1 MKSDTNGR
9 YEGNKFSLTTNLIV
23 YCSIMNIPNQTTEFV
38 CILNIVKEPLNIPL
52 LCQQI
57 ELFENVFQFPT
68 SPFLLDLNLTLEE

>member
-1 MKSDTNGR
+1 
-9 YEGNKFSLTTNLIV
+9 
-23 YCSIMNIPNQTTEFV
+23 MNIPNQTTEFV